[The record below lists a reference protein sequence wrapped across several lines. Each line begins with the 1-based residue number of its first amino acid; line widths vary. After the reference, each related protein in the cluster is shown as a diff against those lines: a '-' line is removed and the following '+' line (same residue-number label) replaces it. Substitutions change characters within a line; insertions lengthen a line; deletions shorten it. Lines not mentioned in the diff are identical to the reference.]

1 MTNKKMYNKNTKKGE
16 NQKMKSQKPNNS
28 SLMAVCYLTC
38 SLKGYFEYAKILISN
53 IKSQVLCIIF
63 CYAKIYTKVPAT
75 FLV

>member
-1 MTNKKMYNKNTKKGE
+1 MYNKNRKKGE
-16 NQKMKSQKPNNS
+16 NQKMKSQKPN
-28 SLMAVCYLTC
+28 SLSLTAVCYFTC
-38 SLKGYFEYAKILISN
+38 MSKGYLKYAKILISN